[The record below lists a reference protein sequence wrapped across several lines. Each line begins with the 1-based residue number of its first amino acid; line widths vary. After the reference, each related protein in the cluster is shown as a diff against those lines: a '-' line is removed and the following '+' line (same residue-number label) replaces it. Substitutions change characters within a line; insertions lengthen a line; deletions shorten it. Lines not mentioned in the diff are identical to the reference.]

1 MNIIQPYIDALLNI
15 WRQSSPSAR
24 IGILLLAMLCI
35 VTIGGVGYWSVQP
48 SYVVLVSDAEGDQVD
63 RVIDAL
69 AKAGIE
75 YQLSG
80 AGGNVLVDKRDFAKA
95 RLLART
101 NGVADAGASAEMSF
115 GGAFGSPTER
125 RNRVRLQQQ
134 QSLAATIKKLDVVE
148 HADVHLNIPDKGP
161 FERKTSPPSASVM
174 LTLRPGERLNDQQ
187 ASSIASFVAYAV
199 EDLSPESV
207 QITDRDGR
215 SYTIPDEQANQI
227 GTQVEYI
234 AEAERKLAH
243 KAESQLL
250 QFLGYGNASVQVSL
264 DMTFTQGSKKT
275 TKYDADGAVPSQEDL
290 VSETTT
296 NTQPVA
302 AGAAGVAS
310 NLNAKRAASGTS
322 NVLNKTENVKT
333 SYLVPITEETQA
345 NSTPIR
351 NFLSVSVLVN
361 SEAGGLKNEDGTMT
375 PGLDEKVTAIV
386 KNAVGFRDD
395 TDTISVE
402 ILPFPAP
409 LLTIGEPE
417 AGFDWTQVT
426 SIVEK
431 ASLAIAALLAFVLGL
446 MLLRRFGPRSNPGG
460 VAAEHQIDTAR
471 LENVGELSRMIKE
484 NPEVFAQ
491 VVRSWSGMDT
501 DRGADKRKAA

>member
-1 MNIIQPYIDALLNI
+1 
-15 WRQSSPSAR
+15 
-24 IGILLLAMLCI
+24 MLCA
-35 VTIGGVGYWSVQP
+35 VAIGGVGYWSVQP
-48 SYVVLVSDAEGDQVD
+48 SFVVLISDAEGDQVD

-75 YQLSG
+75 YELSG
-80 AGGNVLVDKRDFAKA
+80 AGGNLLVDKRDFAKA

-101 NGVADAGASAEMSF
+101 NGVADAGSASELAM

-125 RNRVRLQQQ
+125 RNRVRLQKQ

-174 LTLRPGERLNDQQ
+174 LTLRPDTRLTDQQ

-207 QITDRDGR
+207 QITDRNGR
-215 SYTIPDEQANQI
+215 SYGVPDEQSQQI
-227 GTQVEYI
+227 GSQVEYI

-250 QFLGYGNASVQVSL
+250 QFLGFGNASVQVSL
-264 DMTFTQGSKKT
+264 DMTFTQGSTKT

-290 VSETTT
+290 VSETST
-296 NTQPVA
+296 NSQPVA
-302 AGAAGVAS
+302 VGAAGVAS
-310 NLNAKRAASGTS
+310 NLNSKRVSNGASS
-322 NVLNKTENVKT
+322 VLNKTENVKT

-345 NSTPIR
+345 NSTPVR

-361 SEAGGLKNEDGTMT
+361 SEASGIKNEDGTMM
-375 PGLDEKVTAIV
+375 PGLDEKLLGMV

-395 TDTISVE
+395 TDTISVDF
-402 ILPFPAP
+402 LPFNGPI
-409 LLTIGEPE
+409 LTVTEPE

-460 VAAEHQIDTAR
+460 INADQQVDTAR
-471 LENVGELSRMIKE
+471 LENVGELSRMIKD

-491 VVRSWSGMDT
+491 VVRSWSGMDS
-501 DRGADKRKAA
+501 DRDSDKRNAA